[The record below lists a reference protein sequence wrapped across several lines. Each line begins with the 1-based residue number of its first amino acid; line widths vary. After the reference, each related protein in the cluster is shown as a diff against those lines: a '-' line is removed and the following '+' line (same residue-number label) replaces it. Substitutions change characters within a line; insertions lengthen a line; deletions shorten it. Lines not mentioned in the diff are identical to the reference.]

1 MVNSVS
7 RPRKIYTDVPM
18 PQVRTHTSELVKMMD
33 QMKVGDMIYATD
45 KEAAALRAIA
55 YRRGYKI
62 ATRAFKDKRQM
73 EKGAK
78 TKFTRM
84 VWRTM

>member
-62 ATRAFKDKRQM
+62 ATRAFKDKRPM
-73 EKGAK
+73 EKGTK

-84 VWRTM
+84 VWRTR

>member
-18 PQVRTHTSELVKMMD
+18 PQVRTHTSELVKMID

-45 KEAAALRAIA
+45 KEVVALRAIA

-62 ATRAFKDKRQM
+62 ATRAFKDKRPM
-73 EKGAK
+73 EKGTK

-84 VWRTM
+84 VWRIK

>member
-1 MVNSVS
+1 MINSVS

-62 ATRAFKDKRQM
+62 ATRAFKDKRSM
-73 EKGAK
+73 EKGTK

>member
-45 KEAAALRAIA
+45 KEVVALRAIA

-62 ATRAFKDKRQM
+62 ATRAFKDKRPM
-73 EKGAK
+73 EKGTK
-78 TKFTRM
+78 SKFTRM
-84 VWRTM
+84 VWRTK

>member
-45 KEAAALRAIA
+45 KEVVALRAIA

-62 ATRAFKDKRQM
+62 ATRAFKDKRPM
-73 EKGAK
+73 EKGTK

-84 VWRTM
+84 VWRTR